1 MSRKKVKKL
10 VLLGWDA
17 AEWKIINPLIEQG
30 LMPTLKKF
38 LEEGTSGKI
47 ETLDPP
53 FSPMLW
59 TSIATGK
66 RAYDHGV
73 MGFIEPLPTGDGLR
87 PVMSSSRKVK
97 AIWNILNQEG
107 LRSNVIGWWPSHPV
121 DKINGVMVS
130 NFYQPVKDKID
141 KPWPMPEGTV
151 HPENLAEEFK
161 KMRVHADEITLTI
174 IESFIPK
181 VKEIIDKFLPI
192 SKDESLTE
200 EERKKAN
207 SILTLVSNVTKNIAT
222 CATIHSAGTYS
233 LANTEWDFTAI
244 YLDTIDHLCHI
255 GMKFHP
261 PKMKSIDPEFFEYF
275 KDIVT
280 AGYRFHDMLLERV
293 LKLVDEDTT
302 VLILSDHGFHPDHQ
316 RPNFLPKEPASPAH
330 EHSPYGFF
338 AIKGPGIK
346 KGDTIYG
353 ASLVDVTPTLLHLF
367 GLPVG
372 KDMEGKVLNQI
383 FNDNEKEEP
392 EFIPSWENVEGNDGR
407 IKLLDQEDA
416 WASAEAMQ
424 QLIDLGYIEK
434 PDENKANAVEA
445 ATYEAKF
452 YLARAYIDG
461 GKTKEGIDILEEI
474 TAKKPDVLRY
484 KLKLIP
490 VYTNNRNFKKCRDL
504 IENVKTLEDYP
515 VNKLMFYEGLL
526 DILTHRPKKAAKI
539 FEELKTK
546 NPNISPKL
554 LYHLGRAYNMRYMF
568 NEAEVEFKNAIQL
581 DPFENLAFHGLG
593 YSYLKRS
600 RYDEAI
606 EAFLNAIEISNYMP
620 GAHFNLGEA
629 LFKTGRYEAAANA
642 FSYALSLKLNM
653 PKCHHWLYLTYDKLG
668 LTDLAKK
675 HKDIYE
681 NNHKGDRIIVTGL
694 RRSGTSLMMQV
705 LRELGVDILYD
716 DVRKPDE
723 FNPKG
728 YFDYSKTINLVTD
741 KIWVDDCADKAV
753 KVNVGKLTELP
764 NDFKYKIIWMNRSMN
779 DIIDSYHRTKGK
791 KENTY
796 DSGIANNLAAK
807 VEKAQI
813 WIDSHPNTELV
824 IVDLNELLT
833 NTETEIQSI
842 ANMLDLE
849 IDIEEKTTAVKKLF
863 RMNNVLI

>member
-1 MSRKKVKKL
+1 
-10 VLLGWDA
+10 
-17 AEWKIINPLIEQG
+17 
-30 LMPTLKKF
+30 
-38 LEEGTSGKI
+38 
-47 ETLDPP
+47 
-53 FSPMLW
+53 
-59 TSIATGK
+59 
-66 RAYDHGV
+66 
-73 MGFIEPLPTGDGLR
+73 
-87 PVMSSSRKVK
+87 
-97 AIWNILNQEG
+97 
-107 LRSNVIGWWPSHPV
+107 
-121 DKINGVMVS
+121 MVS

-445 ATYEAKF
+445 AT
-452 YLARAYIDG
+452 
-461 GKTKEGIDILEEI
+461 
-474 TAKKPDVLRY
+474 
-484 KLKLIP
+484 
-490 VYTNNRNFKKCRDL
+490 
-504 IENVKTLEDYP
+504 
-515 VNKLMFYEGLL
+515 
-526 DILTHRPKKAAKI
+526 
-539 FEELKTK
+539 
-546 NPNISPKL
+546 
-554 LYHLGRAYNMRYMF
+554 
-568 NEAEVEFKNAIQL
+568 
-581 DPFENLAFHGLG
+581 
-593 YSYLKRS
+593 
-600 RYDEAI
+600 
-606 EAFLNAIEISNYMP
+606 
-620 GAHFNLGEA
+620 
-629 LFKTGRYEAAANA
+629 
-642 FSYALSLKLNM
+642 
-653 PKCHHWLYLTYDKLG
+653 
-668 LTDLAKK
+668 
-675 HKDIYE
+675 
-681 NNHKGDRIIVTGL
+681 
-694 RRSGTSLMMQV
+694 
-705 LRELGVDILYD
+705 
-716 DVRKPDE
+716 
-723 FNPKG
+723 
-728 YFDYSKTINLVTD
+728 
-741 KIWVDDCADKAV
+741 
-753 KVNVGKLTELP
+753 
-764 NDFKYKIIWMNRSMN
+764 
-779 DIIDSYHRTKGK
+779 
-791 KENTY
+791 
-796 DSGIANNLAAK
+796 
-807 VEKAQI
+807 
-813 WIDSHPNTELV
+813 
-824 IVDLNELLT
+824 
-833 NTETEIQSI
+833 
-842 ANMLDLE
+842 
-849 IDIEEKTTAVKKLF
+849 
-863 RMNNVLI
+863 